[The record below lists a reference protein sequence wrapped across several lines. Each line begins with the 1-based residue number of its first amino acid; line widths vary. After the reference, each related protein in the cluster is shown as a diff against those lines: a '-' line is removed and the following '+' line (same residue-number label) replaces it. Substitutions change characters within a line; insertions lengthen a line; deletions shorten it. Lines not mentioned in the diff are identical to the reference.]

1 MPDIPR
7 APSPAAHTFAYAML
21 TISQNS
27 DAICRRAKWGN
38 TASHVYIEPDADS
51 DMQHVFM
58 NEAGALNF
66 YCPSPEDMLSADWQI
81 IAL

>member
-7 APSPAAHTFAYAML
+7 ASSPAAHTFADAMSA
-21 TISQNS
+21 ISQNAN
-27 DAICRRAKWGN
+27 AICRREKWGN
-38 TASHVYIEPDADS
+38 TAYHVYIEPDADS

-66 YCPSPEDMLSADWQI
+66 YCPSPEDMLSVDWQI

>member
-1 MPDIPR
+1 MSDIPR
-7 APSPAAHTFAYAML
+7 ASSPAAHTFADAMSA
-21 TISQNS
+21 ISQNAN
-27 DAICRRAKWGN
+27 AICRREKWGN
-38 TASHVYIEPDADS
+38 TAYHVFIEPDADS

-66 YCPSPEDMLSADWQI
+66 YCPSPEDMLYADWQI